1 MLINKIEKKMIDD
14 KITYQAKVITQ
25 LDNYLVKFNIDN
37 TCELFV
43 DDQVHD
49 SFLLAVLLNAMD
61 SGEDIHIE
69 GVLSEKLYYNVTNF
83 LIPAWQSIIP
93 GLKKVRILPDNL
105 RTTTGGSS
113 NGVATG
119 CSGGVDSFYSIAYHL
134 NREVPESYKLTH
146 LLYNAHLG
154 TEKMNTLAEDRYNI
168 IKMCADSIGLPLVR
182 VDTNFKDFSKFNYQ
196 ASHHFWN
203 ISSVLLLQ
211 NLFSKYY
218 YSSGISYIDCHL
230 DQSNDPAYSD
240 PFTIHLFS
248 TEKVTAI
255 PFGGQ
260 VPRTEK
266 TRQIADY
273 EASQQFLNV
282 CVDYVP
288 GAKNCSVCRKCCRTL
303 LTLEILGYID
313 KYSRAFDLK
322 KYKKVRSK
330 YLFKILRNKNNSL
343 NRELLSVA
351 KSNKF
356 HISCKILITSKAYN
370 ILFPYFLE
378 KWLDRRLRSL
388 KKQLS
393 QR

>member
-154 TEKMNTLAEDRYNI
+154 QKR
-168 IKMCADSIGLPLVR
+168 
-182 VDTNFKDFSKFNYQ
+182 
-196 ASHHFWN
+196 
-203 ISSVLLLQ
+203 
-211 NLFSKYY
+211 
-218 YSSGISYIDCHL
+218 
-230 DQSNDPAYSD
+230 
-240 PFTIHLFS
+240 
-248 TEKVTAI
+248 
-255 PFGGQ
+255 
-260 VPRTEK
+260 
-266 TRQIADY
+266 
-273 EASQQFLNV
+273 
-282 CVDYVP
+282 
-288 GAKNCSVCRKCCRTL
+288 
-303 LTLEILGYID
+303 
-313 KYSRAFDLK
+313 
-322 KYKKVRSK
+322 
-330 YLFKILRNKNNSL
+330 
-343 NRELLSVA
+343 
-351 KSNKF
+351 
-356 HISCKILITSKAYN
+356 
-370 ILFPYFLE
+370 
-378 KWLDRRLRSL
+378 
-388 KKQLS
+388 
-393 QR
+393 